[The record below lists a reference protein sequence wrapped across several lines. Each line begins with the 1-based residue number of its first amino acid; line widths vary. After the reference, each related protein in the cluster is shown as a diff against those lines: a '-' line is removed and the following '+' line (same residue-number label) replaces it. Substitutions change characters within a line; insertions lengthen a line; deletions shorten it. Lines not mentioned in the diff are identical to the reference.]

1 MLYSV
6 LREQGSAVRAWHSS
20 LSQPQ
25 LPPPTQEEYSCIT
38 QLTKSALGET
48 FRFNAPGASPV
59 LLARSGAEGGLRGL
73 EPRAGRPPS
82 PAGPALGR

>member
-1 MLYSV
+1 MLLAV
-6 LREQGSAVRAWHSS
+6 LGSAARAGHSS

-25 LPPPTQEEYSCIT
+25 LPPPTQEEDTRIM

-48 FRFNAPGASPV
+48 FRLNAPGASPV
-59 LLARSGAEGGLRGL
+59 PLAGSGSEGGLRGP
-73 EPRAGRPPS
+73 EPRVGRPPS